1 MNNATMKGLK
11 GACLLVFTFLLSF
24 SAVNA
29 QDALLISEYIE
40 GSSNNKALEI
50 YNPNSAAVSLDSYQ
64 IAQSSN
70 GDGWE
75 FYYTFPAGSSIPGY
89 GTYVITTDQVSSSLF
104 DTDFADQAL
113 GFPSPVHHNGNDA
126 RAIIHVAG
134 TDTTFL
140 DVFGDPNS
148 DMEWTVGDTVDASG
162 EHTLVRKPTI
172 NEGNTTPLGSFGTDD
187 ASSEWIVYP
196 QNDFGGLGAHR
207 DYNAPITIRDLNTYQ
222 NVSEFSE
229 SAIESHP
236 LTDSLVTVTAVITS
250 YPKNSGL
257 ATPDDTDDDGTIDD
271 IGRIHVFVTDTNAI
285 AMGRQGMSI
294 QLVESD
300 YALLEGFTRGD
311 VVTLEVDLGFFGG
324 TAQVAVESA
333 TRLGNVNQDFDQ
345 YASLLDPWE
354 IELTDLNSFEDGELA
369 MNWPNYSNYNGAY
382 VKLISATV
390 SNVGEGD
397 RVDWAVNKDDSRI
410 YIYDTSLR
418 YRNDRASYLPSYNFR
433 RLQGEDGPFVPPAAG
448 ANVDISGFINY
459 VGDDPDALVPSGNGA
474 LSINPMEDGVIWN
487 GGTRFVD
494 GEDGFSW
501 PNDLIVNGLP
511 PVVSNVALS
520 DSSVTSSDAVTVTAD
535 AEGVDGATITSA
547 SLTYSTPDTTIT
559 LAMSATT
566 GNEYSATL
574 PTFDNFTPVSFFIEA
589 DDSNGLTGRAP
600 LSGGFSFFV
609 SDGLIESISLL
620 QETSDGGAG
629 DSPLLAA
636 GAVQV
641 DITAT
646 VISSAGESG
655 FITIQDRAAA
665 WSGVF
670 VETDSNTETLS
681 IGDQINISEL
691 IVNETFGVTSVT
703 LNDFTALASSNT
715 QLDTMAVSLLTQDV
729 TPTDGSYEQY
739 EGVFLTFNDVKVTT
753 NQADGV
759 SDFGEWEIGST
770 QGGGTA
776 DTLEAGQGLRVDDN
790 VNFGTLNYGADLNEH
805 VKIGAEIES
814 FTGILHFSFSNPKM
828 VLRTLEDVVSND
840 WTYPISQFNLLSPT
854 DGSFISLTEDITIDW
869 EPTTDF
875 DGNTVTY
882 EWVLYTD
889 DASSVI
895 YRQSSNNNS
904 LDSEITVPFD
914 TLNVL
919 LSERGLSYQESE
931 NFIWNVLVSDG
942 IDTLDVST
950 GYDLGSNS
958 FSPLFYGITLERG
971 TFLEGEEIALQITG
985 LDAGSNATIRV
996 NQGFSLL
1003 FNSSNSIN
1011 SIANFTDFFSGA
1023 ITITSRTGESVP
1035 VGDLSVSGN
1044 ELLVENVSFYALDT
1058 LSVEVSSQVVSDNS
1072 GGFYF
1077 IDSDGNGTLTDADVT
1092 YTSQE
1097 FYTTMVG
1104 DFTAD
1109 FEVGLND
1116 LVSFGNG
1123 WRSDN
1128 FSFETAP
1135 LDFATSSFPYARLI
1149 PDNNFNV
1156 DDIVAFI
1163 RYWNLTQDRNSAAK
1177 ANSFAALRKSFNGN
1191 NTTARTTSRQTNGR
1205 NELDGT
1211 TDINKPATG
1220 PSSAS
1225 IDQMDEI
1232 FADSLSFI
1240 SYKKAETQA
1249 EYVTNP
1255 SHVSREVTYDFT
1267 LSHPDSVEGLSLI
1280 IDYDEDK
1287 LTLKN
1292 VEDRGLFDIHS
1303 ENANVFLSHTDT
1315 TNGILTLNVAN
1326 FGTLSSVTERGI
1338 VSVTFSAL
1346 SDEDSE
1352 MVISSDI
1359 RAKGQPSMQQTAM
1372 KAVQVRED
1380 LPETFT
1386 LSQNYPNPF
1395 NPSTSI
1401 HYELAEQAK
1410 VSLTVY
1416 DILGRKIETL
1426 LNENSIRAGYYKV
1439 NWDASRYAS
1448 GMYIYVLNVQSN
1460 SGKFY
1465 TATKK
1470 MVMVK

>member
-574 PTFDNFTPVSFFIEA
+574 PTFDNFTPVSFFVEA
-589 DDSNGLTGRAP
+589 EDSEGLTGRAP
-600 LSGGFSFFV
+600 FSGSFNFFV
-609 SDGLIESISLL
+609 TDEAIASIALL
-620 QETSDGGAG
+620 QETADGKAG
-629 DSPLLAA
+629 DSPLL
-636 GAVQV
+636 GTGNLPVN
-641 DITAT
+641 ITAT
-646 VISSAGESG
+646 VVSSAGESG

-665 WSGVF
+665 WSGVY
-670 VETDSNTETLS
+670 VEIDDDTETLN
-681 IGDQINISEL
+681 IGDQISISEL
-691 IVNETFGVTSVT
+691 VVNETFDVTSVT
-703 LNDFTALASSNT
+703 LNEFEVLTAPNT
-715 QLDTMAVSLLTQDV
+715 QVDTLAASILTQDV
-729 TPTDGSYEQY
+729 TNGTGEYEKY
-739 EGVFLTFNDVKVTT
+739 EGVFLTFADVKVTT
-753 NQADGV
+753 NQADGS

-770 QGGGTA
+770 QGGGAA
-776 DTLEAGQGLRVDDN
+776 DTLEAGDGLRVDDN
-790 VNFGTLNYGADLNEH
+790 VNFGSTTYGANLNEH
-805 VKIGAEIES
+805 VRVGAMIDS
-814 FTGILHFSFSNPKM
+814 FTGVLHYSFGNPKM
-828 VLRTLEDVVSND
+828 ILRTVDDVVGDNWSIPD
-840 WTYPISQFNLLSPT
+840 TGFGLETPADDASVTVSGDVT
-854 DGSFISLTEDITIDW
+854 VTW
-869 EPTTDF
+869 ESTTDF
-875 DGNTVTY
+875 DGNDVTY
-882 EWVLYTD
+882 EWVLYSADSSTVVVTVPSGD
-889 DASSVI
+889 DASA
-895 YRQSSNNNS
+895 
-904 LDSEITVPFD
+904 SEVTLPYATVD
-914 TLNVL
+914 DL
-919 LSERGLSYQESE
+919 LASAGLEVGESE
-931 NFIWNVLVSDG
+931 DFVWNVRVSDG
-942 IDTLDVST
+942 LDTVAVASSYDVAT
-950 GYDLGSNS
+950 NT
-958 FSPLFYGITLERG
+958 FEPLYYSLTLERAMG
-971 TFLEGEEIALQITG
+971 T
-985 LDAGSNATIRV
+985 SN
-996 NQGFSLL
+996 
-1003 FNSSNSIN
+1003 
-1011 SIANFTDFFSGA
+1011 
-1023 ITITSRTGESVP
+1023 E
-1035 VGDLSVSGN
+1035 
-1044 ELLVENVSFYALDT
+1044 
-1058 LSVEVSSQVVSDNS
+1058 
-1072 GGFYF
+1072 
-1077 IDSDGNGTLTDADVT
+1077 
-1092 YTSQE
+1092 
-1097 FYTTMVG
+1097 
-1104 DFTAD
+1104 
-1109 FEVGLND
+1109 
-1116 LVSFGNG
+1116 
-1123 WRSDN
+1123 
-1128 FSFETAP
+1128 
-1135 LDFATSSFPYARLI
+1135 
-1149 PDNNFNV
+1149 
-1156 DDIVAFI
+1156 
-1163 RYWNLTQDRNSAAK
+1163 
-1177 ANSFAALRKSFNGN
+1177 
-1191 NTTARTTSRQTNGR
+1191 
-1205 NELDGT
+1205 
-1211 TDINKPATG
+1211 
-1220 PSSAS
+1220 
-1225 IDQMDEI
+1225 
-1232 FADSLSFI
+1232 
-1240 SYKKAETQA
+1240 
-1249 EYVTNP
+1249 
-1255 SHVSREVTYDFT
+1255 
-1267 LSHPDSVEGLSLI
+1267 
-1280 IDYDEDK
+1280 
-1287 LTLKN
+1287 
-1292 VEDRGLFDIHS
+1292 
-1303 ENANVFLSHTDT
+1303 
-1315 TNGILTLNVAN
+1315 
-1326 FGTLSSVTERGI
+1326 
-1338 VSVTFSAL
+1338 AL
-1346 SDEDSE
+1346 SD
-1352 MVISSDI
+1352 
-1359 RAKGQPSMQQTAM
+1359 
-1372 KAVQVRED
+1372 
-1380 LPETFT
+1380 LPEKFD
-1386 LSQNYPNPF
+1386 LKQNYPNPF
-1395 NPSTSI
+1395 NPTTKIAFDLPQAASV
-1401 HYELAEQAK
+1401 EL
-1410 VSLTVY
+1410 VVF
-1416 DILGRKIETL
+1416 DMLGRKVATL
-1426 LNENSIRAGYYKV
+1426 VSERMTAGTHTMDF
-1439 NWDASRYAS
+1439 NASSLAS
-1448 GMYIYVLNVQSN
+1448 GMYIYRIEAGSFT
-1460 SGKFY
+1460 SI
-1465 TATKK
+1465 KK
-1470 MVMVK
+1470 MMLIK